1 MPTTCFVR
9 ALGRPE
15 ISQEGRTE
23 VHHGRRKHGHDFWYY
38 LGESCTGVRI
48 NTPVVNSDGRMT
60 GR

>member
-1 MPTTCFVR
+1 MR